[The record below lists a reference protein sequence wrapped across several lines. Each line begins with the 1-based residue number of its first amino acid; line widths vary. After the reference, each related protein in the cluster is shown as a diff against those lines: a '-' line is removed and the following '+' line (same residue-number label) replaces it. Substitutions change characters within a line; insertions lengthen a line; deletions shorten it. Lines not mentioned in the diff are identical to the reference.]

1 MTHTGAMSD
10 ADTSHARDDEHATGH
25 GHASAGEP
33 LGPVDVTAWGYALVG
48 GVIGVLVALALFVA
62 RGG

>member
-1 MTHTGAMSD
+1 MSD
-10 ADTSHARDDEHATGH
+10 ADTTHTTADAHDDGH

-33 LGPVDVTAWGYALVG
+33 LGPVDWEAWAYALSG
-48 GVIGVLVALALFVA
+48 GVLGLLVALALFVA